1 MITLVTYR
9 VEYIQWIC
17 VAYVC
22 IWLQEIIPFID
33 KQWENL
39 TTQSRRTKQ
48 TWHATVAKTLVIL
61 GLICNNHQFDQS
73 LLSHAIIMICTR
85 LLNQF
90 QKYLLYNA
98 FALIIFCSQSKDTEL
113 FTYKEDNLGDPHF
126 GLTLNVREFTENSA
140 VFPFTWTFL
149 CQHYFFFSLYGC
161 LTFSGFVQS
170 WSPLWGVEAEWQCAS
185 SGEKW
190 WTCG

>member
-1 MITLVTYR
+1 MFSTGHLWIKATHIITSNWKFLVRLISTVFTWKQRVQYFSESLMIMLVTYR

-61 GLICNNHQFDQS
+61 GLVCYNHHFDQS

-85 LLNQF
+85 VLNQF
-90 QKYLLYNA
+90 QKYLLNA
-98 FALIIFCSQSKDTEL
+98 FELMHYL
-113 FTYKEDNLGDPHF
+113 FTVQRH
-126 GLTLNVREFTENSA
+126 RA
-140 VFPFTWTFL
+140 VHI
-149 CQHYFFFSLYGC
+149 QGR
-161 LTFSGFVQS
+161 
-170 WSPLWGVEAEWQCAS
+170 
-185 SGEKW
+185 
-190 WTCG
+190 

>member
-1 MITLVTYR
+1 MIMLVTYR

-61 GLICNNHQFDQS
+61 GLVCYNHQFDQS

-140 VFPFTWTFL
+140 FFAFTWTFL
-149 CQHYFFFSLYGC
+149 CQRYFVLAYMDVWSC
-161 LTFSGFVQS
+161 LFNTFRICSKLVPFVR
-170 WSPLWGVEAEWQCAS
+170 C
-185 SGEKW
+185 
-190 WTCG
+190 